1 VSNQSHPCKRRD
13 WRELP
18 TGDVASLVLIL
29 GILASPRTALG
40 QDSSVAASPERVPVV
55 PLVAA
60 SPSQKLLVIAP
71 STELHYLRTA
81 CQQLRL
87 AADFVENFDAR
98 RRDYRPYHAVLV
110 GTNRMDFF
118 DKPETQVPEVF
129 QPVVDFV
136 AAGGHLLMFGTY
148 HGRHMEHLHRF
159 GIEAWS
165 GGGSGFLR
173 VPGASDAL
181 FAGSEELVPKD
192 DSLTFLGR
200 YRITRPH
207 VVLLLRSDGD
217 PAVATTPFRDGRVSI
232 MMVEPGYQNDL
243 WLYRVILAWHQRGAP
258 SRLAT
263 TGMFD
268 PADSAGGTARQ
279 DVPNEGDI
287 ARSVEA
293 IQKELDADYRQLKP
307 WNSALAKDLARKLL
321 DRATGA
327 SEPTLA
333 YALLTEARNLA
344 VRSGDSATLLNATD
358 VRSRQYR
365 IDPLAELPEALS
377 ECSSACRMA
386 GDCRTVAEV
395 AMMAARDAIAAG
407 QFDSADELLT
417 IAAGNA
423 RRARVADLPRQIANL
438 KQHAGDARKAAVK

>member
-1 VSNQSHPCKRRD
+1 
-13 WRELP
+13 
-18 TGDVASLVLIL
+18 
-29 GILASPRTALG
+29 
-40 QDSSVAASPERVPVV
+40 
-55 PLVAA
+55 
-60 SPSQKLLVIAP
+60 
-71 STELHYLRTA
+71 
-81 CQQLRL
+81 
-87 AADFVENFDAR
+87 
-98 RRDYRPYHAVLV
+98 
-110 GTNRMDFF
+110 
-118 DKPETQVPEVF
+118 
-129 QPVVDFV
+129 
-136 AAGGHLLMFGTY
+136 
-148 HGRHMEHLHRF
+148 
-159 GIEAWS
+159 
-165 GGGSGFLR
+165 
-173 VPGASDAL
+173 
-181 FAGSEELVPKD
+181 
-192 DSLTFLGR
+192 
-200 YRITRPH
+200 
-207 VVLLLRSDGD
+207 
-217 PAVATTPFRDGRVSI
+217 
-232 MMVEPGYQNDL
+232 
-243 WLYRVILAWHQRGAP
+243 
-258 SRLAT
+258 
-263 TGMFD
+263 MFD